1 MEGLVVVVSST
12 AARLQTNPPA
22 PHPLRT
28 PLVRYACGFFPQ
40 SGAPNEHGASH
51 GTYHTL
57 NMPFRDGLSDA
68 VFVPL
73 FRDVLGRAVDAY
85 QPDVIV
91 LQAGADGLSA
101 DPMASFNL
109 TSRGIA
115 AAVRATAALK
125 RPLLLL
131 GGGGYD
137 PTSTARAWTAATAAA
152 IGPYVEAQLPE
163 DIPDHAHFGDYGP
176 DFKLHTTA
184 NPTPDKN
191 DEAYAAKLVK
201 HARSVLG
208 NLKRQRRL
216 GGSSTNGQ
224 KSATGKAKA
233 SKKAKCAA
241 T

>member
-1 MEGLVVVVSST
+1 M
-12 AARLQTNPPA
+12 
-22 PHPLRT
+22 PL
-28 PLVRYACGFFPQ
+28 
-40 SGAPNEHGASH
+40 
-51 GTYHTL
+51 
-57 NMPFRDGLSDA
+57 RDGLSDA

-73 FRDVLGRAVDAY
+73 FKDVLARAVDAY
-85 QPDVIV
+85 QPDAIV

-152 IGPYVEAQLPE
+152 IGPYVEAQLPQ
-163 DIPDHAHFGDYGP
+163 DIPDHAHFEKYGP

-184 NPTPDKN
+184 TPTPDRN
-191 DEAYAAKLVK
+191 DQAYSAKLYK
-201 HARSVLG
+201 HARRSVG
-208 NLKRQRRL
+208 NIYQSRL
-216 GGSSTNGQ
+216 GTHPKISPSPPHRLHRSPVCSGT
-224 KSATGKAKA
+224 
-233 SKKAKCAA
+233 
-241 T
+241 